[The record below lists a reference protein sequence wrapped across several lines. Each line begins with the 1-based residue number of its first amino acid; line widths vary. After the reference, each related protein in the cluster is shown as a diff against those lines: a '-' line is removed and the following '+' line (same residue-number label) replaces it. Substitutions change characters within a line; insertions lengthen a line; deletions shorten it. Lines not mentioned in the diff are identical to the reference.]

1 MKKLLLVAAVAL
13 VDGDGRVL
21 LAQRPQGKML
31 AGLWEFPGG
40 KVERHETPEAALIR
54 ELKEELGITV
64 SEPGLIPLTFA
75 SHAYP
80 SFHLLM
86 PVYACRRWQGDMT
99 AHEGQALAWVG
110 AEGLSAYAMPP
121 ADEPLKE
128 TLPGLLRLLGES
140 YAGD

>member
-1 MKKLLLVAAVAL
+1 
-13 VDGDGRVL
+13 
-21 LAQRPQGKML
+21 
-31 AGLWEFPGG
+31 
-40 KVERHETPEAALIR
+40 
-54 ELKEELGITV
+54 
-64 SEPGLIPLTFA
+64 
-75 SHAYP
+75 
-80 SFHLLM
+80 M

-110 AEGLSAYAMPP
+110 AEELSAYAMPP